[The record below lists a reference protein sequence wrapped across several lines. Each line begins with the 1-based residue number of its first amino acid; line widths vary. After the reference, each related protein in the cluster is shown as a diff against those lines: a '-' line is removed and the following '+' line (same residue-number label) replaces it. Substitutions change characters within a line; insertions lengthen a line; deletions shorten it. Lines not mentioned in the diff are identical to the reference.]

1 MQSLSPSRLR
11 STSKSSADEL
21 DPDCT
26 DRDPVDPFSKNPGDV
41 GAGDGVC
48 DFVDPGESIRDFLF
62 AGTSSDKSRTS
73 LSRLRLL
80 LSDSFLVELV
90 LELLLR
96 GAEVFNG
103 DVACL
108 KQSSTMALS
117 WLAESF
123 DLECSNLRARTNT
136 GSSSIPVLTAVMLRS
151 LNQVL

>member
-1 MQSLSPSRLR
+1 MEKFKL
-11 STSKSSADEL
+11 TY
-21 DPDCT
+21 
-26 DRDPVDPFSKNPGDV
+26 NPGDV

-80 LSDSFLVELV
+80 LSDSFFVELV

-103 DVACL
+103 DVA
-108 KQSSTMALS
+108 
-117 WLAESF
+117 
-123 DLECSNLRARTNT
+123 
-136 GSSSIPVLTAVMLRS
+136 
-151 LNQVL
+151 